1 MRNRQFLIFF
11 SFFAGMISGYS
22 QTNLTA
28 LVDPFTGTNNGE
40 NVFPGAA
47 VPFGMINNIVQING
61 PSSIF
66 VSGNNTSD
74 GDGSL
79 GNPFKNIQL
88 AVASATS
95 GDSIVV
101 REGVYREQVSL
112 TKGNLIFVP
121 FGNEKVTISG
131 ADPLLSWQQ
140 VKNSVYKTVMK
151 WNVTQND
158 QSNQVFCDGKMMDLA
173 RWPVN
178 TGSILLPS
186 NAFADNVTDNGT
198 NYVISDAD
206 FQEPAGKWDGCEIWV
221 NFSRTINVTDGWDG
235 QGWTGKIISSAPGK
249 IIVQG
254 KMSGRIGNEA
264 WGLGPN
270 TEYFLFNPTSSAVTL
285 SGGIDKY
292 LKAGQW
298 WKKGDT
304 LFVNTFSGS
313 EPSSTVDRPNL
324 VEAKKRLYSFSFS
337 GQSNI
342 TIKGFNTFANAI
354 NTDESGFFNRTSSV
368 CNSSNILIDGIK
380 AEYVT
385 HFTNQA
391 KNMQMQWN
399 QRSGF
404 ILSGTNIALQNC
416 EIHYSAGSGVSVFGR
431 GNKIL
436 NNKIWDV
443 NYSSSECG
451 AMNTGLQYD
460 PGLVI
465 SEDHE
470 IAYNTIYNTP
480 QQGINIRAMVNSS
493 MVKPGV
499 ARIHHN
505 IIHDFMIKTH
515 DSGAI
520 DTYNTDGKWMRVDHN
535 IIYNAPN
542 VMHFG
547 FYLDFG
553 TNYIV
558 DHNLFYDMDSPILI
572 NDGGWDPNPTQFCDV
587 WIFNNTAL
595 ANKLGKS
602 SITNGAGPFTVGFN
616 VFNNITTSTLTEKLT
631 GPFVINNFNPKT
643 SADLV
648 SFFTD
653 ASNQDYTL
661 NLAKSLCID
670 ACELAPFNDQ
680 IINKPDAGCFE
691 SGVPAWKAGY
701 GNLKKQFLISDNI
714 FNLKTGYQTPKD
726 WTFPVYVLPYCGFT
740 GDVSL
745 SVTDLP
751 KGIKVKLSTN
761 TVTAS
766 QSVDFTIS
774 VSDSASSG
782 YHVIKLVG
790 VSGELTDVRYY
801 SVEVR
806 QVATSLK
813 IKDPIHELLYKSSH
827 KFEAIAYDQEG
838 NPMRYQPALT
848 WKAVGG
854 GTISSTGTF
863 NATFLVKSVKVYVT
877 SGNLSDTCTFVVSK
891 TLSAGGINSDKQPV
905 RIVPN
910 PSGERTTIEF
920 ESDFSQDVQL
930 SVFSNTGSL
939 KKQIQL
945 KAVTGK
951 NLFEL
956 TTSDFKSGIYLVEL
970 KGNQWSETAK
980 LAVQN

>member
-1 MRNRQFLIFF
+1 MKAKIILLICFLQGISAFSQNSKSVYVDGRNTEN
-11 SFFAGMISGYS
+11 G
-22 QTNLTA
+22 
-28 LVDPFTGTNNGE
+28 TGDL
-40 NVFPGAA
+40 A
-47 VPFGMINNIVQING
+47 
-61 PSSIF
+61 
-66 VSGNNTSD
+66 
-74 GDGSL
+74 
-79 GNPFKNIQL
+79 NPFKSIQL
-88 AVASATS
+88 AVSSATA

-101 REGVYREQVSL
+101 REGIYREQVSL
-112 TKGNLIFVP
+112 TKGNLTFVP
-121 FGNEKVTISG
+121 FANEKVIVSG
-131 ADPLLSWQQ
+131 ADPLLSWQP
-140 VKNSVYKTVMK
+140 VKNSIYKTVMK
-151 WNVTQND
+151 WNVTQSD
-158 QSNQVFCDGKMMDLA
+158 QSNQVFCDRQMMDLV
-173 RWPVN
+173 RWPTN
-178 TGSILLPS
+178 AATTLLPS
-186 NAFADNVTDNGT
+186 NAFADKVTDDGT

-235 QGWTGKIISSAPGK
+235 QGWTGRIISASPGK

-254 KMSGRIGNEA
+254 KMSGRISNEP

-270 TEYFLFNPTSSAVTL
+270 TEYFLFNPTTSAVTL

-304 LFVNTFSGS
+304 LFVNTFNGNL
-313 EPSSTVDRPNL
+313 PSSTVDGTNL
-324 VEAKKRLYSFSFS
+324 VEAKKRLYSFTFS
-337 GQSNI
+337 GQSKI
-342 TIKGFNTFANAI
+342 TIKGLNTFASAI

-368 CNSSNILIDGIK
+368 CNSANILIDGIK

-404 ILSGTNIALQNC
+404 ILSGTNITLQNS

-480 QQGINIRAMVNSS
+480 QQGINIRAMVNSTTT
-493 MVKPGV
+493 KPGV

-535 IIYNAPN
+535 MIYNAPN

-558 DHNLFYDMDSPILI
+558 DHNLFYNMDSPILI
-572 NDGGWDPNPTQFCDV
+572 NDGGWDPNPTQICNV
-587 WIFNNTAL
+587 WVFNNTAL

-602 SITNGAGPFTVGFN
+602 SITNGAGPFTAGFN

-631 GPFVINNFNPKT
+631 GPFVFNNFNPKI
-643 SADLV
+643 SADMV
-648 SFFTD
+648 SFFTN
-653 ASNQDYTL
+653 ALNQDYTL
-661 NLAKSLCID
+661 NLTKSPCID
-670 ACELAPFNDQ
+670 TCELAPFNDQ

-714 FNLKTGYQTPKD
+714 FSLKTGYKVQKD
-726 WTFPVYVLPYCGFT
+726 WTFPVYVLPFCGFT
-740 GDVSL
+740 GDVNL

-751 KGIKVKLSTN
+751 KGIKVSLSAN
-761 TVTAS
+761 TVTAG

-774 VSDSASSG
+774 VSDSTSPG
-782 YHVIKLVG
+782 INVIKLVG
-790 VSGELTDVRYY
+790 ASGDLIDTRYY
-801 SVEVR
+801 TIEV
-806 QVATSLK
+806 QQEVGSIK
-813 IKDPIHELLYKSSH
+813 IMAPIGGVKYKTQYQF
-827 KFEAIAYDQEG
+827 KAVAYDQIG
-838 NPMRYQPALT
+838 NLMRIQPVLSWT
-848 WKAVGG
+848 CKNG
-854 GTISSTGTF
+854 GTISSTGLYTAVIRSPAISVF
-863 NATFLVKSVKVYVT
+863 ARFGTVKDSCVFIV
-877 SGNLSDTCTFVVSK
+877 
-891 TLSAGGINSDKQPV
+891 SDKVSADDLNSIKQILMI
-905 RIVPN
+905 RPN
-910 PSGERTTIEF
+910 PASEKATVDYTSEL
-920 ESDFSQDVQL
+920 SQDVQL
-930 SVFSNTGSL
+930 SVYSNSGSRVR
-939 KKQIQL
+939 QIHL

-951 NLFEL
+951 NRFEL
-956 TTSDFKSGIYLVEL
+956 TTSDLKSGIYLIEL
-970 KGNQWSETAK
+970 KGKKWNETAK
-980 LAVQN
+980 LVVQN